1 MRAYILTLHNV
12 LSEENYK
19 KIVQGNTDFEISP
32 ERLKAIKPRAAF
44 STKEEALEVLAH
56 KLYEFES
63 DYEERLYFQK
73 HEEACLSLSIDVVE
87 VAEDE
92 FDKINSVPQIGKFI
106 FFDVPIHSIPKKD
119 WLITN
124 ILGAVCE
131 EGEAEAELKL
141 VFR

>member
-1 MRAYILTLHNV
+1 MRAYVLTLHNV

-19 KIVQGNTDFEISP
+19 KVTQASDFAISP
-32 ERLKAIKPRAAF
+32 EQLKTLKPRAAF
-44 STKEEALEVLAH
+44 PTKEEALEILAH
-56 KLYEFES
+56 KLYEFEN
-63 DYEERLYFQK
+63 DYDARRYFRE

-87 VAEDE
+87 VSQDE